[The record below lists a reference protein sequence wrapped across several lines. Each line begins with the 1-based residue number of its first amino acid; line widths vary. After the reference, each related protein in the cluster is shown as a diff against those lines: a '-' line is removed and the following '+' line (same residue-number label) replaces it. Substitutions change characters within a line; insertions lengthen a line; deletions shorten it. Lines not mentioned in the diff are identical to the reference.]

1 MIRTI
6 KDCSCGKRCEGNT
19 DHCSSC
25 NRLLR
30 KADKVTVKDAE
41 PIQKVSE
48 KQGKLLSIYA
58 RKKAR
63 FVKGKKC
70 QGRFSHDCSGPL
82 TIHHMQGRVG
92 YADEWAREND
102 ETLLTDERF
111 WMCVCLEAHKYIEEH
126 PKFAFE
132 NQYSFKRITDPIF
145 QKQ

>member
-48 KQGKLLSIYA
+48 KQGKLLSKYA
-58 RKKAR
+58 QLKKKFMLGRWCAYH
-63 FVKGKKC
+63 GKPC
-70 QGRFSHDCSGPL
+70 LPTD
-82 TIHHMQGRVG
+82 IHHAKGRIG
-92 YADEWAREND
+92 FADDQEIP
-102 ETLLTDERF
+102 LLVDVRYF
-111 WMCVCLEAHKYIEEH
+111 VPLCREAHKFIEEN
-126 PKFAFE
+126 PKFAKE
-132 NQYSFKRITDPIF
+132 NGYSESRLRN
-145 QKQ
+145 